1 MHVNLTPF
9 LEKNTTLFMKELW
22 TLLASANQTASHI
35 PQPLLEAQAAK
46 LEAQQKAQLAVQV
59 GRRVGGR
66 EHGRGHAGGHTCMR
80 AMDGLGQVLRRV
92 SPIPP
97 LFHHTCWACSDW
109 LSARAEPTRLS
120 KRAPPLALP
129 LLCRPRWIRRAWR
142 LRRGCRRPSSNG
154 SSSSSSRGPRSCPRP
169 PDGATA
175 QSGRADARRG
185 RSAGEAAGKG
195 VGGGACNLA
204 QEAGAGRARNLA
216 KGCQERLLLHAL
228 SVIACPPNCSSPAPP
243 QHSISLTVF

>member
-80 AMDGLGQVLRRV
+80 AMDGMGQVLRRV
-92 SPIPP
+92 SPVPP
-97 LFHHTCWACSDW
+97 LFHHACWACSDW
-109 LSARAEPTRLS
+109 LSARQS
-120 KRAPPLALP
+120 PL
-129 LLCRPRWIRRAWR
+129 
-142 LRRGCRRPSSNG
+142 G
-154 SSSSSSRGPRSCPRP
+154 
-169 PDGATA
+169 
-175 QSGRADARRG
+175 
-185 RSAGEAAGKG
+185 
-195 VGGGACNLA
+195 
-204 QEAGAGRARNLA
+204 
-216 KGCQERLLLHAL
+216 
-228 SVIACPPNCSSPAPP
+228 
-243 QHSISLTVF
+243 